1 MKYFWLLLAL
11 AMTCLIFFNSAQTMM
26 VSGKL
31 SGWAAQVVYS
41 VSGVLQLHL
50 SGNVEHTIRKLA
62 HFCEFAVLAWLWCQT
77 FAYFHAGNRM
87 ANGYVLLFCL
97 LTAVIDEYIQLSSM
111 GRSSQVSD
119 VLLDFSGSFCMW
131 LGCRIWQWSR

>member
-1 MKYFWLLLAL
+1 MKYFWLLLAV
-11 AMTCLIFFNSAQTMM
+11 AMSFLIFFNSSLPMM
-26 VSGKL
+26 DSGRL
-31 SGWAAQVVYS
+31 SGWLAQIVYS
-41 VSGVLQLHL
+41 ASGVLQLQL

-77 FAYFHAGNRM
+77 FAYFHVGNRT

-97 LTAVIDEYIQLSSM
+97 LTAVIDEYIQLFSL

-119 VLLDFSGSFCMW
+119 VLLDFSGAFCMW
-131 LGCRIWQWSR
+131 LGYRIWQWSK